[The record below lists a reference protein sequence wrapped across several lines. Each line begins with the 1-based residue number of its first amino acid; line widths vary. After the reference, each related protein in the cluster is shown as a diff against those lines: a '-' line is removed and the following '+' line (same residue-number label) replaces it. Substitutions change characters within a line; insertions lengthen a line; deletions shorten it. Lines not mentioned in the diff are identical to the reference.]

1 MYDEEDY
8 ALHIK
13 DLKMILDYRLI
24 LEKFQRVIG
33 FNQEAWLNIY
43 VDMNAEIRKKTR
55 NHFEREF
62 FNLINNVEFGKPLKN
77 LRNHRNIK
85 LVTTDKKKKRKTLV
99 SEPNDHKAKCFS
111 EKLLSIEISKTIVI
125 MNKAVYRKP
134 CVTLGMTM

>member
-1 MYDEEDY
+1 MYGEEDY

-13 DLKMILDYRLI
+13 VLKMILDYRLI

-85 LVTTDKKKKRKTLV
+85 LVTTDKKKKEKRWCQSLTTIKQNAFQKNFYQ
-99 SEPNDHKAKCFS
+99 SKSAKQ
-111 EKLLSIEISKTIVI
+111 
-125 MNKAVYRKP
+125 
-134 CVTLGMTM
+134 

>member
-1 MYDEEDY
+1 MYGEEDY

-13 DLKMILDYRLI
+13 VLKMILDYRLI

-62 FNLINNVEFGKPLKN
+62 FNLINNVEFEKPLKN

-85 LVTTDKKKKRKTLV
+85 LVTTDKKKKK
-99 SEPNDHKAKCFS
+99 
-111 EKLLSIEISKTIVI
+111 EKRWCQSLTTIKQNAFQKNFYQSKST
-125 MNKAVYRKP
+125 KQ
-134 CVTLGMTM
+134 